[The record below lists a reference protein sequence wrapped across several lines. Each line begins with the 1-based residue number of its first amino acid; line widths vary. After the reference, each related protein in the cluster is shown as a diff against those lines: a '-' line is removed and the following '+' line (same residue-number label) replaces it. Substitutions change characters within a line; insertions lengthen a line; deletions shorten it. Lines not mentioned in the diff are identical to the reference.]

1 MNEQT
6 WNQRASNTLKSQMVL
21 AGVNYE
27 QLIQL
32 LAVIGVDENY
42 KGIANKINR
51 GTFSFVFFMQ
61 CMKALGV
68 NEIRL

>member
-6 WNQRASNTLKSQMVL
+6 WNQRATSLLKSQMVL

-27 QLIQL
+27 ALIQR
-32 LAVIGVDENY
+32 LAMIGVDESY
-42 KGIANKINR
+42 TGIVNKINR

-61 CMKALGV
+61 CMEALGV
-68 NEIRL
+68 NEFRL